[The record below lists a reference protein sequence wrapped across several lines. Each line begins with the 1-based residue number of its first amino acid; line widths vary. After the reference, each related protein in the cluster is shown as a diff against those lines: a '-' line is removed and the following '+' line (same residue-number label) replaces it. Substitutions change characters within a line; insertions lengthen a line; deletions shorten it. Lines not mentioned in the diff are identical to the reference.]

1 MKGAEANASNGGSG
15 NIYIGQEIYKEENPT
30 ITYIPPCNFIL
41 PPYTLAS
48 PTTITLP
55 VYTTSLEIAWS
66 TVLTVTVGA
75 TETATSTITRTI
87 QTTTIS
93 IPLIMTDRI
102 NIWHWNI
109 TPTAPSL
116 RSYQLTS
123 SILPS
128 LIHITKSGVPSAN
141 LPVTRILTLPPFP
154 YKTDIINPFF

>member
-1 MKGAEANASNGGSG
+1 MEGAEANASNGGSG

-55 VYTTSLEIAWS
+55 VYTTSLEVAWS

-93 IPLIMTDRI
+93 IPLIMTDRV

-109 TPTAPSL
+109 TPTALSL

-128 LIHITKSGVPSAN
+128 LIHITKSGVPSPN

-154 YKTDIINPFF
+154 YKTDIINPSF